1 MSRLV
6 LDFQV
11 PSDYDRQAITNIVR
25 EICVQLNLVSEG
37 RIVGY
42 YSADSASPSSS
53 MVSAQIGDQVRNL
66 SPSETGAASSK
77 YVVTGWICT
86 AAGSPGTW
94 LPMRALT
101 GN

>member
-1 MSRLV
+1 MSRLI

-11 PSDYDRQAITNIVR
+11 PATYDRQTIATIVR
-25 EICVQLNLVSEG
+25 DLCVQVNLVSEG

-42 YSADSASPSSS
+42 YNADSAAPSSS
-53 MVSAQIGDQVRNL
+53 MVAGQIGDQVRNL
-66 SPSETGAASSK
+66 SPSETGTGGSK

-86 AAGSPGTW
+86 AAGTPGTW